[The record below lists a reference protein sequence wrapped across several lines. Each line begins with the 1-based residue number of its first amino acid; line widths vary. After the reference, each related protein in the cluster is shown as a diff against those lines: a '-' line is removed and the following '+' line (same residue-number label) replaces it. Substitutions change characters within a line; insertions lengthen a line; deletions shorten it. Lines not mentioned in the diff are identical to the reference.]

1 MTQFKSYLQ
10 LLLTHL
16 LALAGTCW
24 HLLALAGLVQRYREQ
39 PLGGHID
46 HRWWDGNESP
56 QSLRLPIKGFYDAAE
71 WFLIKYL

>member
-10 LLLTHL
+10 LLLT
-16 LALAGTCW
+16 